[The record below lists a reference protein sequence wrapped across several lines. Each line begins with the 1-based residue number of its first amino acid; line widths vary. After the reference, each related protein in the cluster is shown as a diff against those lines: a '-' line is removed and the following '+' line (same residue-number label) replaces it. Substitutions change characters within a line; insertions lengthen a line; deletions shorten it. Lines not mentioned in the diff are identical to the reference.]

1 MHRVLPG
8 RHRVAELP
16 HTLQLQAA
24 FFLFG
29 VKLPWC
35 ILGEGIAQRC
45 SVKHTKLT
53 IFTGPYNLHHARL
66 QRGIIWRKKKGSL
79 YA

>member
-1 MHRVLPG
+1 M
-8 RHRVAELP
+8 AELP
-16 HTLQLQAA
+16 HTLQLQEA

-45 SVKHTKLT
+45 SVKQTKLA

-66 QRGIIWRKKKGSL
+66 HHLEKKAHFMLRIWDL
-79 YA
+79 EV